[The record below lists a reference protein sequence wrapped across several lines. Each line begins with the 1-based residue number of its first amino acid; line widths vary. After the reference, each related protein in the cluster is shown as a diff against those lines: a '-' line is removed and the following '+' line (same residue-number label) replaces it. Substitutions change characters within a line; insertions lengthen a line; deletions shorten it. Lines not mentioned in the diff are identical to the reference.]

1 MEHNKLIDWMNESE
15 KKLFAII
22 GKYLDE
28 VKGNNKKTTEIC
40 HIGKFIML
48 LNESVSIFRLSESPD
63 CLLNTNQG
71 IIGLEHQI
79 IVNKSLREQEGCFET
94 IIRSVEQNLLADS
107 SIPNF
112 FANCDILPTANYSL
126 SEKSEVIKTVTNV
139 FKEYII
145 YDRNIPN
152 PYVENIRL
160 QKYSSKGISI
170 RSNSFGP
177 PLSPS
182 IIKQAI
188 LKKEEK
194 LEQYIRNCNSPIWL
208 LLVTGNLKNS
218 SYYIEDTQLLS
229 FLFIAN
235 LIRFIYWKTLKGNYI
250 GLNE

>member
-1 MEHNKLIDWMNESE
+1 MNESE

-48 LNESVSIFRLSESPD
+48 LNESVSIFRLSES
-63 CLLNTNQG
+63 LLNTNQG

-229 FLFIAN
+229 FFIHSK
-235 LIRFIYWKTLKGNYI
+235 FDKIYLLEDFKGKLYRLK
-250 GLNE
+250 

>member
-40 HIGKFIML
+40 HIGKFIKL

-229 FLFIAN
+229 FFIHSK
-235 LIRFIYWKTLKGNYI
+235 FDKIYLLEDFKGKLYRLK
-250 GLNE
+250 

>member
-79 IVNKSLREQEGCFET
+79 IVREQEGCFET

-229 FLFIAN
+229 FFIHSK
-235 LIRFIYWKTLKGNYI
+235 FDKIYLLEDFKGKLYRLK
-250 GLNE
+250 

>member
-188 LKKEEK
+188 LKK
-194 LEQYIRNCNSPIWL
+194 
-208 LLVTGNLKNS
+208 
-218 SYYIEDTQLLS
+218 
-229 FLFIAN
+229 
-235 LIRFIYWKTLKGNYI
+235 
-250 GLNE
+250 